1 MATGEHD
8 EEHPSDPVEML
19 PEDSILSFKE
29 YIDMQ
34 RAIGEPTRYRL
45 LYYLTTCGDASPQ
58 ELKEALDLTRNT
70 LHYHLNKL
78 IDVGLV
84 QKRARNEPDSASL
97 YTYYR
102 ASSFGEMI
110 LEKGVTEMI
119 QMEDDFRE
127 MYGATEDSG

>member
-1 MATGEHD
+1 MIAGKND
-8 EEHPSDPVEML
+8 EEYPPDPAELL

-34 RAIGEPTRYRL
+34 RAIGQGTRYRL
-45 LYYLTTCGDASPQ
+45 LHYLTACGDASPK
-58 ELKEALDLTRNT
+58 ELKEALNLTRNT

-78 IDVGLV
+78 VNVGLV
-84 QKRARNEPDSASL
+84 QKRARNEPDSASV

-102 ASSFGEMI
+102 ASSFGKMI

-127 MYGATEDSG
+127 MYGAAEDSG

>member
-1 MATGEHD
+1 
-8 EEHPSDPVEML
+8 ML

-34 RAIGEPTRYRL
+34 RAIGQGTRYRL
-45 LYYLTTCGDASPQ
+45 LHYLTTCGDASAK
-58 ELKEALDLTRNT
+58 ELKKALNLKRNT

-78 IDVGLV
+78 VDVGLV
-84 QKRARNEPDSASL
+84 QKRTRNKPASTGL

-102 ASSFGEMI
+102 ASSFGKMI

-119 QMEDDFRE
+119 QMEDNFRE
-127 MYGATEDSG
+127 IYGAAENSR